1 MEYGDEQ
8 VKKRLKSSEIEPNAE
23 SLPAFYQTTENGLTV
38 ANHPTLG
45 QLKGIRTGNL
55 SIASGSP
62 MPLVLTEGL
71 PRFPTPNQESSS
83 SSRFPTPTQESS
95 PQKRYYWTYF
105 YKLEM
110 TYKSMTVVVMDFT
123 DWPKRAKFLKDGEII
138 EQQSLSRS
146 VEGISVQAV
155 QKGTFFEVTVDIELL
170 PSMSYFASRN
180 PKKPARIKVKGTVE
194 LWASTSTIYVAR
206 GVSKLVSNTGGT
218 FTFARGNPATR
229 QRTGDLQPNQRWS
242 NLVPGTP
249 VLRTRDNN
257 PIFLT
262 SGRRLNYVTCFFP
275 AILENK
281 PDLVLTGPVN
291 YSNPDAC
298 PSNSN

>member
-1 MEYGDEQ
+1 MEFGAEQ
-8 VKKRLKSSEIEPNAE
+8 VKKRLKSSEIEPDAE

-38 ANHPTLG
+38 AKHPTLG

-71 PRFPTPNQESSS
+71 PRFPTA
-83 SSRFPTPTQESS
+83 TQEAS
-95 PQKRYYWTYF
+95 PKPKTDKKRYYWTYF
-105 YKLEM
+105 YKLQM

-123 DWPKRAKFLKDGEII
+123 DWPKRAKFLQDGGII
-138 EQQSLSRS
+138 EQQSLSKS
-146 VEGISVQAV
+146 VQGISVKAV
-155 QKGTFFEVTVDIELL
+155 QKGTFFEVTVNVELL

-180 PKKPARIKVKGTVE
+180 PSSPAQITVQGTVE

-206 GVSKLVSNTGGT
+206 GFSKLVCNLET
-218 FTFARGNPATR
+218 TFAFFGGNPATR
-229 QRTGDLQPNQRWS
+229 QRTGNLQPNQRWS
-242 NLVPGTP
+242 NLIPGLP
-249 VLRTRDNN
+249 FLPLSDNN

-262 SGRRLNYVTCFFP
+262 SGTRLNAILCLFP

-281 PDLVLTGPVN
+281 PDVFLVGPVN
-291 YSNPDAC
+291 YSNPNAC
-298 PSNSN
+298 RSN